1 MITIALGLLLTVI
14 GLLMLK
20 FFPDMSDYQP
30 AKMTMSGI
38 LIGVIL
44 ILVGLVMII
53 LGWFYG

>member
-1 MITIALGLLLTVI
+1 MISIAIGLLLTVI

-20 FFPDMSDYQP
+20 FFPDIGDYQN

-38 LIGVIL
+38 LIGVLL
-44 ILVGLVMII
+44 IIIGLGMTF